1 MGDRSERARGGGGP
15 QGACL
20 LPDCLIGNSLTRLST
35 TRSEWRDSSTERR
48 IFDFLREALFFFR
61 TPAEHLPQHP
71 SKEIKTT
78 TD

>member
-1 MGDRSERARGGGGP
+1 MEDRSERARGDGRP

-20 LPDCLIGNSLTRLST
+20 LLDCLIGYSLACLST
-35 TRSEWRDSSTERR
+35 TRSEWRESSTERR
-48 IFDFLREALFFFR
+48 IFREALFFFR
-61 TPAEHLPQHP
+61 TPVEHLPQHP